1 MKRWMWWGLGL
12 VGAGLALRIVLKFP
26 WQDTGAALV
35 GVNLWL
41 LGAAFAV
48 NLLSPVAKAWG
59 WQLLLR
65 PLAPARWWTA
75 QEANLVGTA
84 VNIVGV
90 GVSGEAARITLLH
103 QRDGVPVRAGV
114 LSVIAARAVEA
125 LGLALFVVIAPTLMR
140 LPPPLRGLQIG
151 AALALASILVMA
163 RFQVWARLVP
173 RLPAGLRLWASQLA
187 EMGGGGRLVTPTILG
202 MANWVA
208 QWAAYQFT
216 LQAMHIPARP
226 AASFTAMIAVNLG
239 GIVRM
244 TPANIGVMQAAM
256 AGALLAFGVPA
267 ERGVAAGFALQA
279 IQVLP
284 ILAFGVALVGRTG
297 LKRLLATPEL
307 TLSPPPPA

>member
-1 MKRWMWWGLGL
+1 MKRWMWWGLAL
-12 VGAGLALRIVLKFP
+12 VGVALALRVVLKFP
-26 WQDTGAALV
+26 WQETGAAFV
-35 GVNLWL
+35 GINLWL

-48 NLLSPVAKAWG
+48 NLCSPLAKAWG
-59 WQLLLR
+59 WQVLLR
-65 PLAPARWWTA
+65 PVASARWWTA

-125 LGLALFVVIAPTLMR
+125 LGLALFVVVAPTLMR
-140 LPPPLRGLQIG
+140 LPATLRGLQIG
-151 AALALASILVMA
+151 AALALGSILLMV
-163 RFQVWARLVP
+163 RFQVLARLVP
-173 RLPAGLRLWASQLA
+173 RLPTGIRTWVSQLA
-187 EMGGGGRLVTPTILG
+187 QMGGGGRLVVPT
-202 MANWVA
+202 MFAMVNWIA

-239 GIVRM
+239 GIVRV
-244 TPANIGVMQAAM
+244 TPANVGVMQAAM

-284 ILAFGVALVGRTG
+284 ILAFGVAVVGRTG
-297 LKRLLATPEL
+297 LKRLLATSEEEL
-307 TLSPPPPA
+307 AKVG

>member
-1 MKRWMWWGLGL
+1 MKRWMWWGLAL
-12 VGAGLALRIVLKFP
+12 IGAGLALRVVLKFP
-26 WQDTGAALV
+26 WQEAGAALV

-41 LGAAFAV
+41 LGAGFVV
-48 NLLSPVAKAWG
+48 NLFSPLAKAWG
-59 WQLLLR
+59 WQVLLR
-65 PLAPARWWTA
+65 PVARARWWTA

-125 LGLALFVVIAPTLMR
+125 LGLALFVVVAPTLMR
-140 LPPPLRGLQIG
+140 LPATLRGLQIG
-151 AALALASILVMA
+151 AALALGSILLMA
-163 RFQVWARLVP
+163 RFQVWARLMP
-173 RLPAGLRLWASQLA
+173 RLPSSIRTWASQLA
-187 EMGGGGRLVTPTILG
+187 EMGWGGRLVVPT
-202 MANWVA
+202 MFAMVNWIA

-216 LQAMHIPARP
+216 LEAMHIPARP

-239 GIVRM
+239 GIVRV
-244 TPANIGVMQAAM
+244 TPANVGVMQAAM

-284 ILAFGVALVGRTG
+284 ILAFGVALVGRSG
-297 LKRLLATPEL
+297 LKRLLATTEADL
-307 TLSPPPPA
+307 AKVG

>member
-1 MKRWMWWGLGL
+1 MKRWMWWGFGLLG
-12 VGAGLALRIVLKFP
+12 VGLALRVLLNFP
-26 WQDTGAALV
+26 WQETGAALV
-35 GVNLWL
+35 GVDFWL

-48 NLLSPVAKAWG
+48 NLLSPLAKAWG
-59 WQLLLR
+59 WQVLLQ
-65 PLAPARWWTA
+65 PLAPVRWWTA

-103 QRDGVPVRAGV
+103 QRDGVPMRAGV
-114 LSVIAARAVEA
+114 LSVIAARTVEA
-125 LGLALFVVIAPTLMR
+125 LGLALFVVVAPALMR
-140 LPPPLRGLQIG
+140 LPAPLRGLQIG
-151 AALALASILVMA
+151 AALALASILLMT
-163 RFQVWARLVP
+163 RLQVWTRLVP
-173 RLPAGLRLWASQLA
+173 RLPAGLRTWAGQLA
-187 EMGGGGRLVTPTILG
+187 EMGGGGRLVVPAVFAMG
-202 MANWVA
+202 NWVA

-216 LQAMHIPARP
+216 LQALHIPARP

-239 GIVRM
+239 GIVRV

-267 ERGVAAGFALQA
+267 ERGIAAGFALQA

>member
-1 MKRWMWWGLGL
+1 M
-12 VGAGLALRIVLKFP
+12 
-26 WQDTGAALV
+26 
-35 GVNLWL
+35 
-41 LGAAFAV
+41 
-48 NLLSPVAKAWG
+48 
-59 WQLLLR
+59 
-65 PLAPARWWTA
+65 
-75 QEANLVGTA
+75 GTA

-103 QRDGVPVRAGV
+103 QRDGVPMRAGV

-125 LGLALFVVIAPTLMR
+125 LGLALFVVVAPALMR
-140 LPPPLRGLQIG
+140 LPAPLRGLQIG
-151 AALALASILVMA
+151 AALALASILLMT
-163 RFQVWARLVP
+163 RLQVWTRLVP
-173 RLPAGLRLWASQLA
+173 RLPAGLRTWAGQLA
-187 EMGGGGRLVTPTILG
+187 EMGRGGRLVVPAVFA

-216 LQAMHIPARP
+216 LQALHIPARP

-239 GIVRM
+239 GIVRV

-267 ERGVAAGFALQA
+267 ERGIAAGFALQA

>member
-1 MKRWMWWGLGL
+1 
-12 VGAGLALRIVLKFP
+12 
-26 WQDTGAALV
+26 
-35 GVNLWL
+35 
-41 LGAAFAV
+41 
-48 NLLSPVAKAWG
+48 VA
-59 WQLLLR
+59 R
-65 PLAPARWWTA
+65 ARWWTA

-125 LGLALFVVIAPTLMR
+125 LGLALFVVVAPTLMR
-140 LPPPLRGLQIG
+140 LPATLRGLQIG
-151 AALALASILVMA
+151 AALALGSILLMA
-163 RFQVWARLVP
+163 RFQVWARLMP
-173 RLPAGLRLWASQLA
+173 RLPSSIRTWASQLA
-187 EMGGGGRLVTPTILG
+187 EMGWGGRLVVPT
-202 MANWVA
+202 MFAMVNWIA

-216 LQAMHIPARP
+216 LEAMHIPARP

-239 GIVRM
+239 GIVRV
-244 TPANIGVMQAAM
+244 TPANVGVMQAAM

-284 ILAFGVALVGRTG
+284 ILAFGVALVGRSG
-297 LKRLLATPEL
+297 LKRLLATTEADL
-307 TLSPPPPA
+307 AKVG